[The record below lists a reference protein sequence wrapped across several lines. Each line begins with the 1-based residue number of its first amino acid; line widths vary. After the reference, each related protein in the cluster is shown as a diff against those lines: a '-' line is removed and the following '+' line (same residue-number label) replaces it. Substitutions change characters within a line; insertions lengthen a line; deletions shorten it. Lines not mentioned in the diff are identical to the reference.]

1 MVQTTSA
8 TLSATS
14 VENGDSASYRSYLTF
29 DADPDAPRLTLQQV
43 SGWLREKGYGEVD
56 LSESRFERLTERA
69 ELVVAHGENR
79 RGHSLRVRLAETDPR
94 GKQWLTSI
102 AMQSPQRGAGWLSVR
117 VGHTG
122 GIPAETPKIA
132 RYLMEVLDLR
142 DSEYQ
147 VVAGAPILRPDGVDE
162 LLEAV
167 CDPDR
172 NGLLFVAATDT
183 GQVDLFAPFAARV
196 ERWARRV
203 HGIAQFVVLDP
214 AATVAFN
221 DGIGATHA
229 ATPWAIRTYAPGA
242 DPAWEPDAR
251 RHRVLGTRRLAS
263 EDDRTISNI
272 LVRAAR
278 NHSSDHKLPDQARS
292 VIKDLNRIEDRVLLD
307 SLFASSGAERISERV
322 VEQVVAEVAEPLA
335 VPPVTVERAAE
346 RIVVEAEELL
356 AETAA
361 DDTAADGQAAA
372 TVPSVTPETPVA
384 LDDPADD
391 TDGQVIPDVA
401 SAVSD
406 YLATI
411 EMVKQALGVEDLT
424 AETLRQIA
432 DAASRASEQ
441 AAAREAITNRVSRE
455 LAERQERI
463 DALEDRLNGARAVAD
478 DAILEQRIAEDARRS
493 AEDEARWLRRVLNEQ
508 GRHDEAWATL
518 PDDEVTKVPED
529 FEDLLDRLYALEDQ
543 GVVFTGDRRIT
554 VGLDDQD
561 TMSNIVASAW
571 ECLLVLADY
580 VAAKQA
586 GDYEGNVKTYLKQ
599 TPSGYRTV
607 PQTRFGEAETEST
620 LNQWGRQR
628 IFNVPADVHEDCEV
642 LMEAHFK
649 LPRCGVVTP
658 RIHYYD
664 HTHASGKIYV
674 GYIGPHLRTKAT
686 N

>member
-1 MVQTTSA
+1 MQTASA
-8 TLSATS
+8 TRSSTS
-14 VENGDSASYRSYLTF
+14 VETGDSASYRSYLTF
-29 DADPDAPRLTLQQV
+29 DADSDAPGLALQQV
-43 SGWLREKGYGEVD
+43 SSWFREKGYGEVD
-56 LSESRFERLTERA
+56 LSESRFERLGERA

-102 AMQSPQRGAGWLSVR
+102 AMHAPHRGAGWLSLR

-122 GIPAETPKIA
+122 GKPAETPKIA

-142 DSEYQ
+142 DSDYR
-147 VVAGAPILRPDGVDE
+147 VVAGAPIIRPDGVDE
-162 LLEAV
+162 LLEAI
-167 CDPDR
+167 CDTDR

-183 GQVDLFAPFAARV
+183 EQVDLFAPFVERV
-196 ERWARRV
+196 EHWARRV

-214 AATVAFN
+214 AATLAFN
-221 DGIGATHA
+221 EGIGATHA

-251 RHRVLGTRRLAS
+251 RHRILGTRRLAS

-272 LVRAAR
+272 VVRAAR
-278 NHSSDHKLPDQARS
+278 KHSSDHKLPEQARA
-292 VIKDLNRIEDRVLLD
+292 VIKDLNRIEDRLLLD
-307 SLFASSGAERISERV
+307 SLFAPSDSQRVADRV
-322 VEQVVAEVAEPLA
+322 VADLLPT
-335 VPPVTVERAAE
+335 VTVEEAAE
-346 RIVVEAEELL
+346 QIVVEAEEVL

-361 DDTAADGQAAA
+361 GDNTAFDALADTNSHPAETDTDLG
-372 TVPSVTPETPVA
+372 SETPEA
-384 LDDPADD
+384 LDDLVDAVD
-391 TDGQVIPDVA
+391 QAISDVA
-401 SAVSD
+401 PAVSE

-411 EMVKQALGVEDLT
+411 EMVKQALGVEDLR

-432 DAASRASEQ
+432 DAASRVSEQ

-463 DALEDRLNGARAVAD
+463 ETLEDRLTEARVAAD
-478 DAILEQRIAEDARRS
+478 DATIEQRIAEDARRS
-493 AEDEARWLRRVLNEQ
+493 AEDQARWLRRIFDEQ
-508 GRHDEAWATL
+508 GRHDEAWATM
-518 PDDEVTKVPED
+518 PDAEITKVPDD
-529 FEDLLDRLYALEDQ
+529 FEELLDRVGALEEQ

-554 VGLDDQD
+554 LGLDDQD
-561 TMSNIVASAW
+561 TMGNIVASAW

-580 VAAKQA
+580 VAAKRA
-586 GDYEGNVKTYLKQ
+586 GDYAGNVKTYLKQ

-628 IFNVPADVHEDCEV
+628 IFKVPTDVHEDCEV

-649 LPRCGVVTP
+649 LPRCGMVTP

-664 HTHASGKIYV
+664 HTHASGMVYV